1 MSHFL
6 SLIRWKNL
14 LIMAVTMF
22 VVVWVSISGLEQGA
36 VLVLKPLDIGLL
48 ILSTVLIAA
57 AGYIIND
64 YIDRKI
70 DAVNRP
76 DAQIIG
82 KIIST
87 RKALVYYILG
97 NVLGFVLALY
107 LALKIAQPLL
117 ILISISCIILLFAYS
132 YYFKKKLII
141 GNVLVALLTA
151 ISILQYLVFEPAFYP
166 YFQLPI
172 ISSNQKINP
181 VYFVLF
187 IAVFAFLLN
196 WIREIIKDLED
207 MEGDRQ
213 FQCTTF
219 PIVMGIQATQNL
231 IRILSIILGVLMLF
245 CLIFYIKNGVIWISG
260 LFLIFFIVLGK
271 FLHSLPQEQTAKHY
285 EKLSKIIK
293 ALMLLG
299 LVIIVLITQTIN

>member
-1 MSHFL
+1 ML
-6 SLIRWKNL
+6 
-14 LIMAVTMF
+14 
-22 VVVWVSISGLEQGA
+22 VVAWVSISGLDQGA
-36 VLVLKPLDIGLL
+36 VLVLKPWDIGIL

-64 YIDRKI
+64 FIDRKI

-76 DAQIIG
+76 EAQIIG
-82 KIIST
+82 KVISS
-87 RKALVYYILG
+87 RNAIVYYVLG
-97 NVLGFVLALY
+97 NIMGFILALY
-107 LALKIAQPLL
+107 LALKVDQPLL
-117 ILISISCIILLFAYS
+117 VMISIACIILLYAYS

-151 ISILQYLVFEPAFYP
+151 ISILQYLVFEPAFHS

-172 ISSNQKINP
+172 ILSQQKINP

-207 MEGDRQ
+207 IEGDRQ

-219 PIVMGIQATQNL
+219 PIVFGTKATHYF
-231 IRILSIILGVLMLF
+231 IGTLSVVLGVLMLF
-245 CLIFYIKNGVIWISG
+245 CLIFFIKKGIFWMAG
-260 LFLIFFIVLGK
+260 LFLIFFIFLGR
-271 FLHSLPQEQTAKHY
+271 FLKSLPQEQTVKHY

-293 ALMLLG
+293 ALMILG
-299 LVIIVLITQTIN
+299 LVIIVLAAETFN